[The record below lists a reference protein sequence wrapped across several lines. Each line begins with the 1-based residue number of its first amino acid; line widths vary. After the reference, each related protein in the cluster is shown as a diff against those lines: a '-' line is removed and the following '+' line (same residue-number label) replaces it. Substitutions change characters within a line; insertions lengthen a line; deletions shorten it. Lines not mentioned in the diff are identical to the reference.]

1 MRINILCEESNL
13 LQVREKMKNENILKI
28 KCSPTGEL
36 PVTHYFCTMVVNQEK
51 ADHLMA
57 MQELTTIELS
67 GPKEFLEKWDLKII
81 K

>member
-13 LQVREKMKNENILKI
+13 LQVKEKMKNENILKI

-36 PVTHYFCTMVVNQEK
+36 PVTHYFCTMAVSQEK
-51 ADHLMA
+51 ANQLMS
-57 MQELTTIELS
+57 MQELTTMEIS
-67 GPKEFLEKWDLKII
+67 GPKEFLQKWDLKII